1 MLRSERPSPGPAA
14 LFSKGPKISYL
25 LAFRLIHSGSSRQNG
40 ARTQRLEPWKIRGI
54 CSRYVGAS
62 AAIRRMLRL
71 RSMRPNCNL
80 PSAILRVRFW
90 GRTCRNLQNPEDLT
104 SNAMLER
111 QTTTICDC
119 SFRGGPLFSIEKCVG
134 TVSGSSSIIR
144 HGVAV
149 YEEFGD
155 SLGTAI

>member
-1 MLRSERPSPGPAA
+1 
-14 LFSKGPKISYL
+14 
-25 LAFRLIHSGSSRQNG
+25 
-40 ARTQRLEPWKIRGI
+40 
-54 CSRYVGAS
+54 
-62 AAIRRMLRL
+62 MLRL
-71 RSMRPNCNL
+71 YTVDAAQPQSIVSHTPGE
-80 PSAILRVRFW
+80 IW

-119 SFRGGPLFSIEKCVG
+119 SFRGGPLFPIEKRVG
-134 TVSGSSSIIR
+134 TVSESSSIIR